1 MEDEIKSSAA
11 TKETVESVRAAMSS
25 DDLAL
30 PSVERLRQSG
40 PFTSQEQFVNS
51 SLANFGEL
59 VRLGDIQPDFRVLD
73 YGCGLGRLTIPLRT
87 YLSAQGSY
95 VGVDIDT
102 AAINYLAELH
112 TQPSFEFRHVDI
124 FSKMYNRKG
133 GKMAKTLKRLELGEP
148 FDLSFLFSVFTHI
161 LPKDVPPLLSF
172 LKRTLAADGRIVAS
186 FFVLN
191 EASIRGIDEG
201 TSHRPF
207 PFPIKGA
214 RIDNKDIPEGAVA
227 YTQDDLYRH
236 VEDAGLRVARFSQ
249 GKWSGQVPDAWHW
262 QDTLVLAHR

>member
-1 MEDEIKSSAA
+1 MEREMKSREA
-11 TKETVESVRAAMSS
+11 TKEIVDGVRAAMSS

-59 VRLGDIQPDFRVLD
+59 IRLADMQPDARVLD

-87 YLSAQGSY
+87 YLGAQGSY
-95 VGVDIDT
+95 AGVDIDA
-102 AAINYLAELH
+102 AAIDYLAGLH
-112 TQPSFEFRHVDI
+112 TQPNFEFHHVDI

-133 GKMAKTLKRLELGEP
+133 HKMGKSLKRLDLGGA
-148 FDLSFLFSVFTHI
+148 FDIAFLFSVFTHI
-161 LPKDVPPLLSF
+161 LPKDVPPLLKF
-172 LKRTLAADGRIVAS
+172 LKSQLKPDGQILAT

-207 PFPIKGA
+207 PFQIKGA
-214 RIDNKDIPEGAVA
+214 RIDNDEIPEGAVA
-227 YTQDDLYRH
+227 YFEEDVRRH
-236 VEDAGLRVARFSQ
+236 AADIGLTVRMSQ

-262 QDTLVLAHR
+262 QDSLIFEHA